1 MLTSIKEHSLTN
13 EGQKLGMMYFRVA
26 IVLFGAQLL
35 TGLIAGIQFIYPNFL
50 FEIFD
55 FNVARMVHI
64 NALVV
69 WMLYAMIGSV
79 IPYGFTGLETGPG
92 L

>member
-1 MLTSIKEHSLTN
+1 
-13 EGQKLGMMYFRVA
+13 MMYFRVA

-64 NALVV
+64 NALVR
-69 WMLYAMIGSV
+69 MDV
-79 IPYGFTGLETGPG
+79 IRYDRFCIPNDYR
-92 L
+92 

>member
-1 MLTSIKEHSLTN
+1 MLTSINEHSLTN

-35 TGLIAGIQFIYPNFL
+35 TGLIAAIQFLYPNFL

-55 FNVARMVHI
+55 FNVSRMVHI

-69 WMLYAMIGSV
+69 WCSMR
-79 IPYGFTGLETGPG
+79 
-92 L
+92 